1 MSVTIQPEEWERYN
15 RGALDMIAH
24 KVGKID
30 VLVESHRRLEA
41 NQGRMEDSIARLAE
55 AVSKLAVIEERQV
68 QDRKEMA
75 DLRALLG
82 EMGKKHDHII
92 ERVMQAVER
101 VETRVDDLEK
111 HEPLNRQARTWIFGG
126 LAMLATIFIYA
137 LANILGLKQ

>member
-1 MSVTIQPEEWERYN
+1 MSVTIPPEEWERHN

-24 KVGKID
+24 KVSKID
-30 VLVESHRRLEA
+30 VLVESHRRLED
-41 NQGRMEDSIARLAE
+41 NQTKMEASITRMAE
-55 AVSKLAVIEERQV
+55 AVSKLAVIEERQS

-82 EMGKKHDHII
+82 DMAKKHEYSI

-101 VETRVDDLEK
+101 MGTRVDDLEK
-111 HEPLNRQARTWIFGG
+111 NEPLNKQVRTWIFGG